1 MSSKLE
7 IGYIVKIYPIYD
19 QSLWSG
25 SEGVIV
31 EKRHVGP
38 DWIYTVN
45 IFDTINITT
54 YRDFYEYE
62 LSETDVNKRDRKLK
76 EIGI

>member
-7 IGYIVKIYPIYD
+7 IGYIVKIRPIHD
-19 QSLWSG
+19 QSIWSG
-25 SEGVIV
+25 KEGVIV

-38 DWIYTVN
+38 DWIYIVN
-45 IFDTINITT
+45 IFDTSNNIC
-54 YRDFYEYE
+54 RNFYEYE
-62 LSETDVNKRDRKLK
+62 LSETDVNKRDRKLR

>member
-7 IGYIVKIYPIYD
+7 IGYIVKINTIYD
-19 QSLWSG
+19 QSIWSG
-25 SEGVIV
+25 KEGVIV

-45 IFDTINITT
+45 IFDYTT
-54 YRDFYEYE
+54 YRDFYEFE
-62 LSETDVNKRDRKLK
+62 ILETKTGKRDRKLK

>member
-7 IGYIVKIYPIYD
+7 IGYIVKIRPIHD
-19 QSLWSG
+19 QSIYSG
-25 SEGVIV
+25 KEGVIV
-31 EKRHVGP
+31 EKRRVGP
-38 DWIYTVN
+38 DWIYTLSV
-45 IFDTINITT
+45 FDYTT
-54 YRDFYEYE
+54 YRDFYEFE

>member
-7 IGYIVKIYPIYD
+7 IGYIVKIRPIYD
-19 QSLWSG
+19 QSIWSG
-25 SEGVIV
+25 TEGVIV

-45 IFDTINITT
+45 IFDTSNNNIC
-54 YRDFYEYE
+54 RDFYEYE